1 MKVKDLEQ
9 QKQRLVEQVSNK
21 TFFLYTDQTEH
32 FAFFVDKTHNF
43 SCSWHHVFPR
53 LALGT
58 WHWLD
63 GSRAWHFAPVAC
75 FPALGGIYTFYR
87 AWHLALV
94 TRFPAHSTDCKILS
108 VFWLANCA
116 FRTLHVFLASCYHSR
131 FVFTTFNQIT
141 IVESVLCC
149 LLTVVFWLGVRSRE
163 AISSKGKRV
172 LGLQGTT
179 TDKTWSETRI
189 WNQPFENGKG
199 INYITATT
207 VIGMMESWRR
217 HEMNFIQIIKLFW
230 ATTISLL
237 SLLPAGRTWT

>member
-32 FAFFVDKTHNF
+32 FAFFVDKTHNL
-43 SCSWHHVFPR
+43 SCSWHYVFSR

-94 TRFPAHSTDCKILS
+94 TRFPADSADCKILS
-108 VFWLANCA
+108 VF
-116 FRTLHVFLASCYHSR
+116 
-131 FVFTTFNQIT
+131 
-141 IVESVLCC
+141 
-149 LLTVVFWLGVRSRE
+149 
-163 AISSKGKRV
+163 
-172 LGLQGTT
+172 
-179 TDKTWSETRI
+179 
-189 WNQPFENGKG
+189 
-199 INYITATT
+199 
-207 VIGMMESWRR
+207 
-217 HEMNFIQIIKLFW
+217 
-230 ATTISLL
+230 
-237 SLLPAGRTWT
+237 